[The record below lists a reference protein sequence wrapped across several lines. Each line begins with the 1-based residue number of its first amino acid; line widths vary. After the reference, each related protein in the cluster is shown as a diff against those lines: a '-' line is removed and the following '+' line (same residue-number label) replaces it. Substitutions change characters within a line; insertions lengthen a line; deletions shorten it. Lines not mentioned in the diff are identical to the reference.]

1 MQRRA
6 FLQTALAGLLGG
18 ALAST
23 TRASM
28 TRAEGAPTAFSF
40 ETVIDRARAAAAQ
53 PFQRPSMALTDPF
66 AGLGYDAF
74 RAIRPRAD
82 KRLFGEAQGFQVDL
96 LPPGGQYAD
105 RVEIALV
112 TEGMAT
118 PVAFSADFFDF
129 QPEFFPFPDGRAP
142 AGAGAGLGFSG
153 FRVRH
158 ELNRPGVWDETLV
171 FQGASYFRAV
181 ARDTLYGLSAR
192 GLALGT
198 GGPAEEF
205 PLFTA
210 FWIEEP
216 ARGADT
222 LTLYAQLDSASV
234 TGAYAFRVTPG
245 VETAMEIEARLFP
258 RADLNAVGV
267 APLTS
272 MYYFGPESRVGIDDF
287 RDAVHDSGG
296 LRMINGLGERLLRPL
311 RNPRKLE
318 VSAFLD
324 QSPQSFGLIQR
335 FRDFAHYQDAE
346 ARYELRPSAW
356 VEPQGDWGRGAVI
369 LIEIPTGDEF
379 ADNIV
384 AFWRPEAP
392 LLAGSEHAFAYRLV
406 WGQTPGEALPLAEII
421 ATRSG
426 KSIHDGDE
434 RSFAVD
440 FDLGRMDAA
449 SLTPRIETTAG
460 EAHGLSLV
468 RLPGEGNLGRA
479 AFSLA
484 PGGAET
490 VEFRLGLYA
499 GDRQVS
505 ELWLYRWSA

>member
-6 FLQTALAGLLGG
+6 FLQTVLAGLFGG

-23 TRASM
+23 TRAQEAA
-28 TRAEGAPTAFSF
+28 TAPFSF
-40 ETVIDRARAAAAQ
+40 ETVIARARAAAAQ
-53 PFQRPSMALTDPF
+53 PFQRPAMALTPPF
-66 AGLGYDAF
+66 ADLSYDAF
-74 RAIRPRAD
+74 RAIRPRED
-82 KRLFGEAQGFQVDL
+82 RRLFGQDRGFQLEL
-96 LPPGGQYAD
+96 LPPGGQYGD

-112 TEGMAT
+112 NGETAT
-118 PVAFSADFFDF
+118 PLAFSADFFDF
-129 QPEFFPFPDGRAP
+129 HPNYFPFPDGRAP
-142 AGAGAGLGFSG
+142 VAAGEGLGFSG
-153 FRVRH
+153 FRLRH
-158 ELNRPGVWDETLV
+158 ELNRPGVWDETVV

-181 ARDTLYGLSAR
+181 ARDMLYGLSAR
-192 GLALGT
+192 GLALGA

-216 ARGADT
+216 QPGVGT
-222 LTLYAQLDSASV
+222 LTLYALLDSASV
-234 TGAYAFRVTPG
+234 AGAYAFRITPG
-245 VETAMEIEARLFP
+245 AETTMEIYCRLFP

-272 MYYFGPESRVGIDDF
+272 MYYFGPESRVGVDDF

-296 LRMINGLGERLLRPL
+296 LRMINGIGERLLRPL
-311 RNPRKLE
+311 RNPRKVE

-324 QSPQSFGLIQR
+324 ENPQSFGLIQR
-335 FRDFAHYQDAE
+335 FRDFAHYQDSE

-356 VEPQGDWGRGAVI
+356 VEPSGDWGRGAVI

-392 LLAGSEHAFAYRLV
+392 LLAGSEHAYAYRLV
-406 WGQTPGEALPLAEII
+406 WGQTPGEALPLAEVF

-426 KSIHDGDE
+426 KSIHDGEE

-440 FDLGRMDAA
+440 FDLGRMDVAD
-449 SLTPRIETTAG
+449 LTPRLSTTAG
-460 EAHGLSLV
+460 AAHGLSLL
-468 RLPGEGNLGRA
+468 RLPGPGNLGRA
-479 AFSLA
+479 AFSLK
-484 PGGAET
+484 PGDADT
-490 VEFRLGLYA
+490 AEFRLGLYA
-499 GDRQVS
+499 GDRLVS

>member
-18 ALAST
+18 ALAS
-23 TRASM
+23 M
-28 TRAEGAPTAFSF
+28 TRAREAATPFSF
-40 ETVIDRARAAAAQ
+40 QTVVDRARAAAAQ
-53 PFQRPSMALTDPF
+53 PFQRPAMALGAPF
-66 AGLGYDAF
+66 ADLSYDAF
-74 RAIRPRAD
+74 RAIRPRED
-82 KRLFGEAQGFQVDL
+82 RRLLSQGQGFQVDL
-96 LPPGGQYAD
+96 LPPGGQYQD

-112 TEGMAT
+112 ADGRAT
-118 PVAFSADFFDF
+118 PVAFSTGFFDF
-129 QPEFFPFPDGRAP
+129 HPNYFPYPDGRAP
-142 AGAGAGLGFSG
+142 EDLAADLGFSG

-210 FWIEEP
+210 FWIEQPEV
-216 ARGADT
+216 GAAT
-222 LTLYAQLDSASV
+222 LTLHALLDSASV
-234 TGAYAFRVTPG
+234 AGAYSFRVTPG
-245 VETAMEIEARLFP
+245 AETVMEVEARLFP
-258 RADLNAVGV
+258 RADLNAAGI

-272 MYYFGPESRVGIDDF
+272 MYHFGPESRVGVDDF
-287 RDAVHDSGG
+287 RDAVHDSGA
-296 LRMINGLGERLLRPL
+296 LRMVNGLGERLIRPL

-318 VSAFLD
+318 VSAFVD
-324 QSPQSFGLIQR
+324 QTPQGFGLIQR

-356 VEPQGDWGRGAVI
+356 VEPRGDWGRGAVI
-369 LIEIPTGDEF
+369 LIEIPTDDEF

-392 LLAGSEHAFAYRLV
+392 LAAGSEHALAYRLV
-406 WGQTPGEALPLAEII
+406 WGQAPGESLPLASIF
-421 ATRSG
+421 ATRTG
-426 KSIHDGDE
+426 RSIHDAGE

-449 SLTPRIETTAG
+449 DLTPRLATTAG
-460 EAHGLSLV
+460 EVHGLSLV
-468 RLPGEGNLGRA
+468 PLPGERNLVRA

-484 PGGAET
+484 PGDAAT
-490 VEFRLGLYA
+490 AEFRLGLYE

>member
-6 FLQTALAGLLGG
+6 FLQTALAGLFGG
-18 ALAST
+18 ALAS
-23 TRASM
+23 M
-28 TRAEGAPTAFSF
+28 TRAQEAAAPFSF
-40 ETVIDRARAAAAQ
+40 QTVVDRARALSAQ
-53 PFQRPSMALTDPF
+53 PFQRPAMTLTEPF
-66 AGLGYDAF
+66 ANLSYDAF
-74 RAIRPRAD
+74 RAIRPRED
-82 KRLFGEAQGFQVDL
+82 MRLLSQAQGFQVDP
-96 LPPGGQYAD
+96 LPPGQFQD

-112 TEGMAT
+112 EGGLAT
-118 PVAFSADFFDF
+118 PVAFSTRFFDF
-129 QPEFFPFPDGRAP
+129 HPNYFPYPDGRAP
-142 AGAGAGLGFSG
+142 EGLAADLGFSG

-192 GLALGT
+192 GLAIGT
-198 GGPAEEF
+198 GGPTEEF

-210 FWIEEP
+210 FWIEQP
-216 ARGADT
+216 APGAAT
-222 LTLYAQLDSASV
+222 LTLYALLDSDSV
-234 TGAYAFRVTPG
+234 AGAYSFRVTPG
-245 VETAMEIEARLFP
+245 AETVMEIEARLFP

-272 MYYFGPESRVGIDDF
+272 MYYFGPESRVGVDDF
-287 RDAVHDSGG
+287 RDAVHDSGA
-296 LRMINGLGERLLRPL
+296 LRMINGLGERLIRPL

-318 VSAFLD
+318 VSAFVD
-324 QSPQSFGLIQR
+324 QTPRSFGLIQR

-392 LLAGSEHAFAYRLV
+392 LTAGSEHALAYRLV
-406 WGQTPGEALPLAEII
+406 WGQSPGESLPLAAIF

-426 KSIHDGDE
+426 RSIHQSSE

-449 SLTPRIETTAG
+449 DLTPRLTTTAG
-460 EAHGLSLV
+460 EVHGLSLV
-468 RLPGEGNLGRA
+468 SLPGERNLGRA

-484 PGGAET
+484 PGDAAQA
-490 VEFRLGLYA
+490 EFRLGLYD

>member
-6 FLQTALAGLLGG
+6 FLQTALAGLLSG
-18 ALAST
+18 AL
-23 TRASM
+23 ASM
-28 TRAEGAPTAFSF
+28 TRAREAATPFSF
-40 ETVIDRARAAAAQ
+40 QTVVDRARAAAAQ
-53 PFQRPSMALTDPF
+53 PFQRPAMALGAPF
-66 AGLGYDAF
+66 ADLSYDAF
-74 RAIRPRAD
+74 RAIRPRED
-82 KRLFGEAQGFQVDL
+82 RRLLSQGQGFQVDL
-96 LPPGGQYAD
+96 LPPGGQYQD

-112 TEGMAT
+112 ADGRAT
-118 PVAFSADFFDF
+118 PVAFSTGFFDF
-129 QPEFFPFPDGRAP
+129 HPNYFPYPDGRAP
-142 AGAGAGLGFSG
+142 EDLAADLGFSG

-210 FWIEEP
+210 FWIEQPEE
-216 ARGADT
+216 GAAT
-222 LTLYAQLDSASV
+222 LTLHALLDSASV
-234 TGAYAFRVTPG
+234 AGAYSFRVTPG
-245 VETAMEIEARLFP
+245 AETVMEVEARLFP
-258 RADLNAVGV
+258 RADLNAAGI

-272 MYYFGPESRVGIDDF
+272 MYHFGPESRVGVDDF
-287 RDAVHDSGG
+287 RDAVHDSGA
-296 LRMINGLGERLLRPL
+296 LRMVNGLGERLIRPL

-318 VSAFLD
+318 VSAFVD
-324 QSPQSFGLIQR
+324 QTPQGFGLIQR

-356 VEPQGDWGRGAVI
+356 VEPRGDWGRGAVI
-369 LIEIPTGDEF
+369 LIEIPTDDEF

-392 LLAGSEHAFAYRLV
+392 LAAGSEHALAYRLV
-406 WGQTPGEALPLAEII
+406 WGQAPGESLPLASIF
-421 ATRSG
+421 ATRTG
-426 KSIHDGDE
+426 RSIHDAGE

-449 SLTPRIETTAG
+449 DLTPRLATTAG
-460 EAHGLSLV
+460 EVHGLSLV
-468 RLPGEGNLGRA
+468 PLPGERNLVRA

-484 PGGAET
+484 PGDAAT
-490 VEFRLGLYA
+490 AEFRLGLYE

>member
-1 MQRRA
+1 M
-6 FLQTALAGLLGG
+6 AL
-18 ALAST
+18 
-23 TRASM
+23 
-28 TRAEGAPTAFSF
+28 GAP
-40 ETVIDRARAAAAQ
+40 
-53 PFQRPSMALTDPF
+53 F
-66 AGLGYDAF
+66 ADLSYDAF
-74 RAIRPRAD
+74 RAIRPRED
-82 KRLFGEAQGFQVDL
+82 RRLLSQGQGFQVDL
-96 LPPGGQYAD
+96 LPPGGQYQD

-112 TEGMAT
+112 ADGRAT
-118 PVAFSADFFDF
+118 PVAFSTGFFDF
-129 QPEFFPFPDGRAP
+129 HPNYFPYPDGRAP
-142 AGAGAGLGFSG
+142 EDLAADLGFSG

-210 FWIEEP
+210 FWIEQPEE
-216 ARGADT
+216 GAAT
-222 LTLYAQLDSASV
+222 LTLHALLDSASV
-234 TGAYAFRVTPG
+234 AGAYSFRVTPG
-245 VETAMEIEARLFP
+245 AETVMEVEARLFP
-258 RADLNAVGV
+258 RADLNAAGI

-272 MYYFGPESRVGIDDF
+272 MYHFGPESRVGVDDF
-287 RDAVHDSGG
+287 RDAVHDSGA
-296 LRMINGLGERLLRPL
+296 LRMVNGLGERLIRPL

-318 VSAFLD
+318 VSAFVD
-324 QSPQSFGLIQR
+324 QTPQGFGLIQR

-356 VEPQGDWGRGAVI
+356 VEPRGDWGRGAVI
-369 LIEIPTGDEF
+369 LIEIPTDDEF

-392 LLAGSEHAFAYRLV
+392 LAAGSEHALAYRLV
-406 WGQTPGEALPLAEII
+406 WGQAPGESLPLASIF
-421 ATRSG
+421 ATRTG
-426 KSIHDGDE
+426 RSIHDAGE

-449 SLTPRIETTAG
+449 DLTPRLATTAG
-460 EAHGLSLV
+460 EVHGLSLV
-468 RLPGEGNLGRA
+468 PLPGERNLVRA

-484 PGGAET
+484 PGDAAT
-490 VEFRLGLYA
+490 AEFRLGLYE